1 MKSDQL
7 KECKFWINRMR
18 LLFSMVILDRE
29 NAEDKLKRKKKTKKF
44 FQFLSMMQVDAKVSS
59 ALYLL
64 WSMKS

>member
-1 MKSDQL
+1 
-7 KECKFWINRMR
+7 MR